1 MPALSSFL
9 SSTVEKLLFR
19 PVRVLE
25 SEVVGGRFRL
35 VRVQG
40 EVFAGVSWT
49 PGQAVQFY
57 VGNFTK
63 RSYTPMDV
71 DAGAGSA
78 RFLFHLHGGGPAA
91 KWAETLEVGDLC
103 QVMRPKDSLDFKAIG
118 GDAIFFGDDTSFAAA
133 HALQSCSQNAIDGS
147 SGGRRYVIEVCDM
160 DAAKMVARKLGLEKA
175 ILIQQKRDDAH
186 LAAVLERLAEGATE
200 LQLPQWVFTGKAR
213 SIQTLQK
220 SLKEKGIATGRSQ
233 VRAYWSPGKTGME

>member
-1 MPALSSFL
+1 MPTLSAYL

-19 PVRVLE
+19 PMRVLE
-25 SEVVGGRFRL
+25 SEIVGGQFRL

-40 EVFAGVSWT
+40 EAFEGVAWT

-57 VGNFTK
+57 VGSFTK

-71 DAGAGSA
+71 DADAGSA

-91 KWAETLEVGDLC
+91 KWAETLQVGDTC
-103 QVMRPKDSLDFKAIG
+103 QVMRPKDSLDFKSIQ

-133 HALQSCSQNAIDGS
+133 HALQSCSQNGTGQS
-147 SGGRRYVIEVCDM
+147 YFIEVCDL
-160 DAAKMVARKLGLEKA
+160 DAAKAVASRLELEKA
-175 ILIQQKRDDAH
+175 ILIQQTSDDAH
-186 LAAVLERLAEGATE
+186 LAAVLERLAEGAAE

-220 SLKEKGIATGRSQ
+220 SLKTKGIALGRSQ

>member
-9 SSTVEKLLFR
+9 SSAVEKLLFR

-25 SEVVGGRFRL
+25 SEIVGGLFRL

-40 EVFAGVSWT
+40 EAFQGVDWT

-71 DAGAGSA
+71 DANAGSV

-103 QVMRPKDSLDFKAIG
+103 QVMRPKDSLDFKSLQ

-133 HALQSCSQNAIDGS
+133 HALQTCSQNGT
-147 SGGRRYVIEVCDM
+147 GRWYVIEVRDM
-160 DAAKMVARKLGLEKA
+160 DAATMVARELALDKT
-175 ILIQQKRDDAH
+175 ILIQQTSEDAH
-186 LAAVLERLAEGATE
+186 LAAVLAKLAEGAAE
-200 LQLPQWVFTGKAR
+200 LQTPQWVFTGKAR

-220 SLKEKGIATGRSQ
+220 SLKAKGMATGRSQ